1 MTKLY
6 GTMENAGGWR
16 FMGPTH
22 ATAKLA
28 QAYCDRRKALAINT
42 KPKLQQSGE
51 SRMPAIDIGQLDLT
65 SEVLPQM
72 VEMPIHVYT
81 MIVVAL
87 SRSPHHTAGTV
98 LRILEKPDGLD

>member
-28 QAYCDRRKALAINT
+28 QAYCDRRKALGYQYET
-42 KPKLQQSGE
+42 K
-51 SRMPAIDIGQLDLT
+51 
-65 SEVLPQM
+65 
-72 VEMPIHVYT
+72 
-81 MIVVAL
+81 VATIW
-87 SRSPHHTAGTV
+87 RIPHA
-98 LRILEKPDGLD
+98 RN